1 MGVKGLVVSER
12 DQILVS
18 EPAFIPASTTCDD
31 FVRILFVHRPALGFL
46 PGELMS
52 VQRCCVGNGGGFVG
66 VAVEMTLTDNFT
78 QSPHLESK

>member
-1 MGVKGLVVSER
+1 
-12 DQILVS
+12 
-18 EPAFIPASTTCDD
+18 
-31 FVRILFVHRPALGFL
+31 
-46 PGELMS
+46 MS